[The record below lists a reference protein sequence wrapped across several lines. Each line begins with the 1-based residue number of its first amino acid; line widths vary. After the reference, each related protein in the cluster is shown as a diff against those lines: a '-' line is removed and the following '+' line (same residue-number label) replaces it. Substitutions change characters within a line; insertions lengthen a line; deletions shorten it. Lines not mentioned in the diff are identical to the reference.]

1 MRENAVPAAPPDTGA
16 PSGRTGRAVMRLVLL
31 GLRASSAVSPRPTAR
46 ALRYLFAKSAAE
58 RGARQLQDAPL
69 DIVAVLDERYDPSP
83 DALLD
88 VYVPGEAVRSGT
100 ALPVVLWTH
109 GGAFVGGS
117 KEELGGYLRMI
128 ASRGFAVVGI
138 RYALAPGAR
147 YPTPVRQVMAALW
160 HIQGHAARLH
170 IDPDRIMLAGD
181 SAGAHISAQVATLI
195 TSPAYARKVAVP
207 VTVDPA
213 QLRGVALCCGIFDVS
228 ALGGGPFKSVLAAVA
243 WAYSGHRDYRADPF
257 FTSTVSVPGHV
268 TSAFPPTF
276 LTVGNADPLLP
287 QSLAFARALAE
298 KGVNLDTLFYEQ
310 DHEPPLGH
318 EYQFELDLAD
328 GRAAYE
334 RLVAF
339 FQRNTRPRPGRP
351 DGSGGQA

>member
-1 MRENAVPAAPPDTGA
+1 MSENAVPAAPADTGA
-16 PSGRTGRAVMRLVLL
+16 PSGRTGRAVMKLVLL
-31 GLRASSAVSPRPTAR
+31 GLRASAAFTPRPTAL

-58 RGARQLQDAPL
+58 RGARQLQDAPA

-88 VYVPGEAVRSGT
+88 VYVPGDAARSGT
-100 ALPVVLWTH
+100 ALPVVVWTH

-128 ASRGFAVVGI
+128 AARGFAVVGV
-138 RYALAPGAR
+138 RYTLAPEAR
-147 YPTPVRQVMAALW
+147 YPTPVRQVMAALR

-170 IDPDRIMLAGD
+170 VDPARILLAGD
-181 SAGAHISAQVATLI
+181 SAGAHISAQVAALI
-195 TSPAYARKVAVP
+195 TNPAYARTFTIP

-213 QLRGVALCCGIFDVS
+213 HLRGVALCC
-228 ALGGGPFKSVLAAVA
+228 
-243 WAYSGHRDYRADPF
+243 
-257 FTSTVSVPGHV
+257 
-268 TSAFPPTF
+268 
-276 LTVGNADPLLP
+276 NADPLLP
-287 QSLAFARALAE
+287 QSLAFARALAGE
-298 KGVNLDTLFYEQ
+298 GVDLDALFYEH

-328 GRAAYE
+328 GRAAYR

-339 FQRNTRPRPGRP
+339 FSRCAQV
-351 DGSGGQA
+351 A

>member
-1 MRENAVPAAPPDTGA
+1 MSENAVPAAPADTGP
-16 PSGRTGRAVMRLVLL
+16 PSGRTGRAVMKLVLL
-31 GLRASSAVSPRPTAR
+31 GLRASAAFSPRPTAL
-46 ALRYLFAKSAAE
+46 ALRYLFARSAAE
-58 RGARQLQDAPL
+58 RGARQLQDAPA

-88 VYVPGEAVRSGT
+88 VYVPGDAARSGT
-100 ALPVVLWTH
+100 ALPVVVWTH

-117 KEELGGYLRMI
+117 KEELGGYLRMM
-128 ASRGFAVVGI
+128 AARGFAVVGV
-138 RYALAPGAR
+138 RYTLAPEGR
-147 YPTPVRQVMAALW
+147 YPTPVRQVMAALR

-170 IDPDRIMLAGD
+170 IDPARILLAGD
-181 SAGAHISAQVATLI
+181 SAGAHISAQVAALI
-195 TSPAYARKVAVP
+195 TNPAYAATFTIP

-213 QLRGVALCCGIFDVS
+213 HLRGVALCCGIFDVS
-228 ALGGGPFKSVLAAVA
+228 ATGGDGGPFRSVLAAVA

-276 LTVGNADPLLP
+276 LTVGNADPLAP

-298 KGVNLDTLFYEQ
+298 KGIPLETLFYEH
-310 DHEPPLGH
+310 DHQPPLGH

-328 GRAAYE
+328 GRAAYD

-339 FQRNTRPRPGRP
+339 FERSARPR
-351 DGSGGQA
+351 SGPALPWPP